1 MGNKKIGLLGYGI
14 WGHNILLSLNQ
25 LKALVHVYDPD
36 PGRIVKALEWGAESA
51 THNFQQFLQ
60 LPVDAWIVA
69 SPSTTHFSIIEEL
82 ATFNLPIFVEK
93 PLVTSIDEAQK
104 IKNKNYPNIFV
115 MHIWKYHPGIQM
127 LADIAKSG
135 QLGKVKGGKSVR
147 VNWTSPRL
155 DTDSLWN
162 MAIHDLSISESI
174 LGKIPPLRSVLP
186 EIHHGRI
193 RGLSVHLGDEPYYHF
208 EVSNRYPDK
217 RREVILFCEEGVA
230 VLRDEKVH
238 HIDIFE
244 GNDKSSLS
252 DSAHHIA
259 EFDPTPPLQIE
270 LQIFLNY
277 LQGGP
282 PPSTDLDEAVRLIK
296 ALDSIEKMIFLKR
309 E

>member
-1 MGNKKIGLLGYGI
+1 MRNKKIGLLGYGI
-14 WGHNILLSLNQ
+14 WGHNIHLSLNH
-25 LKALVHVYDPD
+25 LNAFVYVYDPD
-36 PGRIVKALEWGAESA
+36 PGRITKALQWGAEST

-82 ATFNLPIFVEK
+82 TLLNLPIFVEK
-93 PLVTSIDEAQK
+93 PLVTRIEEAQK
-104 IKNKNYPNIFV
+104 LKNKNYSNIFV

-127 LADIAKSG
+127 LADIAKSMN
-135 QLGKVKGGKSVR
+135 LGMVKGGKSVR

-162 MAIHDLSISESI
+162 MAIHDLSISESL
-174 LGKIPPLRSVLP
+174 LGEIPPLQSVLP
-186 EIHHGRI
+186 EIHNGNI
-193 RGLSVHLGDEPYYHF
+193 RGLSVHLGHEPYYHF

-252 DSAHHIA
+252 ESSHYTVA
-259 EFDPTPPLQIE
+259 FDPTPPLEIE
-270 LQIFLNY
+270 LQVFLNY
-277 LQGGP
+277 LKGGP
-282 PPSTDLDEAVRLIK
+282 PPPTDLDEAVRLIK
-296 ALDSIEKMIFLKR
+296 ALDSIEKLIFLKS